1 MGPIELTLHV
11 LNFAA
16 PAAWVA
22 ALTVLATRVL
32 MPKQAR
38 VRVWWTQL
46 AIVFIAGMAVLG
58 AGLLVFGRDGK
69 MLTYAALVL
78 GVATAQWVAV
88 KGWQR

>member
-1 MGPIELTLHV
+1 MGPLDLTLHV

-22 ALTVLATRVL
+22 ALTVLATRFL
-32 MPKQAR
+32 MPKRAI
-38 VRVWWTQL
+38 VLVWWSQL
-46 AIVFIAGMAVLG
+46 AITFIAGMVVLSV
-58 AGLLVFGRDGK
+58 GLLVFGRDGK

-78 GVATAQWVAV
+78 AVTTAQWVAV